1 MGIHVRFPGEHELN
15 NSHMLHQ
22 CRRRG
27 ALSAMS
33 GVRHGNLAGTCKS
46 GGLHPGNAH
55 STIFEVVLPQGHAA
69 DNDEA
74 AVAIQSG
81 GVVVGRRTYGWLGQE
96 SNQPRPVH
104 SHMQGSGRLDTW
116 TLHMFLTSP
125 AIVRDWETIGL
136 ACMI

>member
-1 MGIHVRFPGEHELN
+1 MQVRRPASRER
-15 NSHMLHQ
+15 SQ
-22 CRRRG
+22 Q
-27 ALSAMS
+27 
-33 GVRHGNLAGTCKS
+33 
-46 GGLHPGNAH
+46 
-55 STIFEVVLPQGHAA
+55 IFEVVLPQGHAA

-116 TLHMFLTSP
+116 TTYVSDV
-125 AIVRDWETIGL
+125 ASDSQGL
-136 ACMI
+136 AVYLTGGDLLTFPESTVSAPVGSA